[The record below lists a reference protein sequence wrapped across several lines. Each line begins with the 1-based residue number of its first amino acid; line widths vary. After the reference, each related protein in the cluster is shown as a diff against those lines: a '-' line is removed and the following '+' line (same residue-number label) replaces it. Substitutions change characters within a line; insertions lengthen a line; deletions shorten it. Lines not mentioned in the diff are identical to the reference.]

1 MLLVLATCMLAA
13 CAGATSPQLFEAR
26 PSSYLLTID
35 ELQNA
40 EFQTIEGPAAIG
52 ASAVGG
58 NPATGARLAGLGLE
72 AAASVR
78 FFRVVSDVSTTNG
91 PLDVTASVARY
102 RDVNGAAAAF
112 ALGIRQTESRAGE
125 QPVSTGPLGDAAHAD
140 QVSAKD
146 ASGTILMQFTVTW
159 RLGNLVNVVIIRGRY
174 GGARITDAL
183 TLADAQVN
191 NELGEVTF
199 APTPSPSPTPAPTTG
214 PAATG

>member
-1 MLLVLATCMLAA
+1 LLAPCMLVA
-13 CAGATSPQLFEAR
+13 CAGAAAPQLFEAQ

-40 EFQTIEGPAAIG
+40 EFQIIEGPGAIDAA
-52 ASAVGG
+52 AVGG
-58 NPATGARLAGLGLE
+58 DPATGARLAGFGLE
-72 AAASVR
+72 AAADVR
-78 FFRVVSDVSTTNG
+78 FFRDVSDVATSNG

-102 RDVNGAAAAF
+102 RDANGATEAF
-112 ALGIRQTESRAGE
+112 ALGIRQTEGHAGE

-199 APTPSPSPTPAPTTG
+199 APTPSPTPSPT
-214 PAATG
+214 ATR